1 MSKTRVHQ
9 MALSSLEKI
18 KEASDIKNRRVQRR
32 SFLISSS
39 VVRKAPLRRRQVND
53 TQGREDQIMQLFWE
67 KSRPGM

>member
-1 MSKTRVHQ
+1 

-32 SFLISSS
+32 CLLISSS

-53 TQGREDQIMQLFWE
+53 TQGREDQIMRLFWE